1 MLLYFI
7 LGIIFISICVPLL
20 QSLASIFS
28 AIGQYVVYIFAFKIY
43 KIKKEMNIEE
53 QEEEQANQIGFAT
66 SVVGAEIPVEYE
78 EEEQDE

>member
-78 EEEQDE
+78 EEQDE